1 MISQTRIFCLV
12 KTAFTACEVI
22 RIVCYKYR
30 HYKLVH
36 VLGRYAA
43 LKRISFELFSG
54 STFVFCEVS
63 RIVCHV
69 TTKASSS

>member
-12 KTAFTACEVI
+12 KTTFTACEVI

-36 VLGRYAA
+36 VLGRYAED
-43 LKRISFELFSG
+43 FP
-54 STFVFCEVS
+54 
-63 RIVCHV
+63 
-69 TTKASSS
+69 